1 MKFIHSCLEFLSVS
15 IKSSN
20 CLTSPSPSAN
30 LSGGFGT
37 AAFYARAVPS
47 MAPDATI
54 NAMTTMTHTT
64 FVRLNIVA
72 SKYYVVSRIASH
84 SCHSRPDALKET

>member
-1 MKFIHSCLEFLSVS
+1 MKFIHVLFGVLVS
-15 IKSSN
+15 IHKKQQLPDLTLSECQFIRRLRN
-20 CLTSPSPSAN
+20 C
-30 LSGGFGT
+30 
-37 AAFYARAVPS
+37 AFYARAVPS

-72 SKYYVVSRIASH
+72 SKYYVVSRIAGH

>member
-1 MKFIHSCLEFLSVS
+1 
-15 IKSSN
+15 
-20 CLTSPSPSAN
+20 
-30 LSGGFGT
+30 
-37 AAFYARAVPS
+37 